1 MPYKI
6 IRVAMPPSDDQHPL
20 DRHGIKLALRPTDN
34 TPVVMSSYFSDIVDH
49 DVLVSV
55 NGTNLHNV
63 EGGVPR
69 IEEIFKECQK
79 SEMKIVIHRVD
90 EVPPTMKIQCNVID
104 QNTGSQC
111 KKKIQFAAAI
121 IRKWCAPL
129 LTKTPRSHAP
139 R

>member
-1 MPYKI
+1 
-6 IRVAMPPSDDQHPL
+6 MPPSDDQHPL
-20 DRHGIKLALRPTDN
+20 DRHGIKLALRPIDN
-34 TPVVMSSYFSDIVDH
+34 TPVVFSSDFSDIVDH

-90 EVPPTMKIQCNVID
+90 EVPPTMPIQCNVID

-111 KKKIQFAAAI
+111 KSNIHRGHNWF
-121 IRKWCAPL
+121 RVCS
-129 LTKTPRSHAP
+129 RHN
-139 R
+139 